1 MIRKYY
7 FISKFKRDNIDRL
20 DSQTSVIYRNYDTK
34 IVNKEISKIIPKYIK
49 LDIIYEDNDILVI
62 NKPKGL
68 VVHPGAGNHEDTL
81 ANALYFKYKDNL

>member
-34 IVNKEISKIIPKYIK
+34 IVNKEILKIKKYCK
-49 LDIIYEDNDILVI
+49 KRLNFTYQII
-62 NKPKGL
+62 
-68 VVHPGAGNHEDTL
+68 
-81 ANALYFKYKDNL
+81 